1 MAKSYLLI
9 VYGCPQYDFNRIILL
24 HRGGEVKYVFGT
36 PHGPLWPSTSKIAN
50 CRQEKLGTIFEN
62 VTVFQI
68 FKGNLTVLNSTTTK
82 NEISWYRQK
91 IFGPLPP
98 KFGDDVCLHE
108 YQAAA
113 MQCCIK
119 KMLLHKKW
127 NFHSNYLDDAELCVL
142 MSFTHKVFLCLIILC
157 QSSC

>member
-1 MAKSYLLI
+1 MAIWSFRFTTFFATDLMFNPSPTLADHYLKIDRTLKNS
-9 VYGCPQYDFNRIILL
+9 PMQAKKLFL
-24 HRGGEVKYVFGT
+24 
-36 PHGPLWPSTSKIAN
+36 GP
-50 CRQEKLGTIFEN
+50 
-62 VTVFQI
+62 I
-68 FKGNLTVLNSTTTK
+68 FKNLTVFNQRT
-82 NEISWYRQK
+82 
-91 IFGPLPP
+91 PLPP
-98 KFGDDVCLHE
+98 KFGDDVWLHE

-157 QSSC
+157 QSSCWGVKKSPASQHQLSSSHLVFSKYSGNSEVNP